1 MRLRNIFLLYLK
13 ARIMSWLTSSE
24 LTAFAY
30 TRSMSQIG
38 LATFRNGRM
47 ADASPR
53 VPDGPTGVPG
63 TMDGPPE
70 NPQPPTE

>member
-1 MRLRNIFLLYLK
+1 MRLRNIFLLHLK
-13 ARIMSWLTSSE
+13 ARIMSWLTTSE

-30 TRSMSQIG
+30 TRNMGQVG
-38 LATFRNGRM
+38 LATFRNGRLVP
-47 ADASPR
+47 ADVQ
-53 VPDGPTGVPG
+53 VPDTPPGVPG

>member
-38 LATFRNGRM
+38 LATFRNGKM
-47 ADASPR
+47 ADASPQ
-53 VPDGPTGVPG
+53 VPDTPPGVPG

-70 NPQPPTE
+70 TPQPPTE